1 MSNLK
6 TCLKDSKSILLHK
19 KHSIKE
25 IEQDLKNNKFIT
37 YCTNWIC
44 NNIIRIAKYIF
55 TFFAGRHISYKM
67 DVIVHHFRGPVVAH

>member
-37 YCTNWIC
+37 YCTNWIR
-44 NNIIRIAKYIF
+44 N
-55 TFFAGRHISYKM
+55 ISYEYISFIFILAEIILM
-67 DVIVHHFRGPVVAH
+67 FRSITLRGIAETH